1 MIHKLTLSIR
11 SIRYACALKPLRS
24 CHHLLSPFICQA
36 SDIYL
41 LNVPATYYRCLF
53 FSISFSK
60 IFDSFFFGAEDDA
73 NPENLVVR
81 CVVFAYALCSKVR
94 GIRPTVPTGDRTPIS
109 GIYEW
114 TFLLTEPIFVFFLVG
129 YREFKFVEMKGQ

>member
-60 IFDSFFFGAEDDA
+60 IFDSFFLG
-73 NPENLVVR
+73 R
-81 CVVFAYALCSKVR
+81 KM
-94 GIRPTVPTGDRTPIS
+94 TPIPKIWSSAVLFLRTLCVQRSEGSDLLSRPGIEPRFPAYMS
-109 GIYEW
+109 GRFCSQSR
-114 TFLLTEPIFVFFLVG
+114 FLSSSLLGTGNSSLL
-129 YREFKFVEMKGQ
+129 K